1 MPDTVWLGI
10 DLGTSGC
17 RVIAINQQESVVF
30 EKHSQFTGQTYPTPT
45 EQWQFVYQ
53 LLKDAVDTLQNTDI
67 SAIAV
72 DATSG
77 SVLVCDVN
85 GEPLTEMLL
94 YNDSIANDYNQQ
106 ISSFAPKESAAIGAG
121 SGLAKLLYLQSY
133 HQITSPHYLVH
144 QADWINM
151 QLGSDV
157 GITDYNNALKSGFDI
172 ENQCWPD
179 WIASITSQ
187 QHLPKVVAPGTP
199 IGKMSE
205 TLMQLLGL
213 AQKTPPKIIAGT
225 TDSMAAFIA
234 TGVSKLGEAVSSIGS
249 TLVLKMI
256 TDKPVFSAG
265 LGVYSHKLG
274 DLWLVGGASNTGGAV
289 LKSFFTTEQITALS
303 HQIDVKQTPPDYY
316 PLIEIGERFPVA
328 DPEKQA
334 VLTPRPERDSL
345 FLHGIFKGIANIEK
359 AGYDKLQLLTG
370 TTPTSIRTVGGG
382 AQNPVWTTIRQ
393 HILNIPFANASHT
406 QAAFGAALLAKNGLN
421 NFEVNRG

>member
-30 EKHSQFTGQTYPTPT
+30 EKHSQFTGQTYPTPA

-53 LLKDAVDTLQNTDI
+53 LLKDAVNTLKNIEI

-77 SVLVCDVN
+77 SVLVCDIN

-94 YNDSIANDYNQQ
+94 YNNSQANGYSQQ
-106 ISSFAPKESAAIGAG
+106 ISSFAPKDSAAIGAG
-121 SGLAKLLYLQSY
+121 SGLAKLLYLQTQ
-133 HQITSPHYLVH
+133 HQVTSAHYLVH
-144 QADWINM
+144 QADWINI
-151 QLGSDV
+151 QLGCDV

-179 WIASITSQ
+179 WITLLTSQ

-205 TLMQLLGL
+205 TLMLSLGL

-225 TDSMAAFIA
+225 TDSIAAFIA
-234 TGVSKLGEAVSSIGS
+234 TGVANLGEAVSSLGS
-249 TLVLKMI
+249 TLVLKLI
-256 TDKPVFSAG
+256 TDKPVSSAG

-274 DLWLVGGASNTGGAV
+274 DFWLVGGASNTGGAV
-289 LKSFFTTEQITALS
+289 LKSYFTTEQITVLS
-303 HQIDVKQTPPDYY
+303 HQIDVTQSPPDYY
-316 PLIEIGERFPVA
+316 PLTGIGERFPVA

-359 AGYDKLQLLTG
+359 AGYDKLQQLSG
-370 TTPTSIRTVGGG
+370 ITPTSIRTVGGG
-382 AQNPVWTTIRQ
+382 AQNSIWTTIRQ
-393 HILNIPFANASHT
+393 QILNIPFANAT
-406 QAAFGAALLAKNGLN
+406 NTEAALGAALLAKNGLN